1 MTSGPYTS
9 TKDTERDSL
18 KSPDSK
24 RLYTVFVSSC
34 SGELIVAYIVCDFHI
49 FILLFVVF
57 LLCLLCS
64 YVFFKGLLVRYL
76 VHFELI
82 LVCGVSSFACTSPV
96 FPGALAESSYFA
108 FFVECF

>member
-1 MTSGPYTS
+1 MFIGYLYMFSGELS
-9 TKDTERDSL
+9 INQAFCVFL
-18 KSPDSK
+18 IFFLL
-24 RLYTVFVSSC
+24 LYFK
-34 SGELIVAYIVCDFHI
+34 ELIVAYIVCDFHI